1 MAEFSAK
8 DVAELRKQTGCG
20 MMDCKNAL
28 KDANGDFEAAIK
40 ILREKG
46 MAAVAKKADRIAA
59 EGIVDILTIGD
70 TTAMIEVNSETDF
83 VAKNA
88 IFQAFVK
95 DVLKTV
101 IANKPADVDALL
113 ACKFEGEGE
122 GSVSDALA
130 EKTGTIGEKLSIRRF
145 AIVEGVVST
154 YIHGLG
160 ATGVVVSFDTD
171 VADKAEFAECAKNV
185 ALQTAAMP
193 VQYLDKDGFAEYAKN
208 VALQTAAMPVL
219 YLNKESV
226 PASVLEEEKAILIK
240 QMQEDPKMANKPQ
253 QVLEKI
259 VEGKLGKYYENNCL
273 LEQLYVKDDSMT
285 VGKYTAQTAK
295 ELGGS
300 IKVIGYVRFDK
311 GEGIQKREEDF
322 AAEIQKM
329 VQG

>member
-1 MAEFSAK
+1 MAEFTAK

-28 KDANGDFEAAIK
+28 KDSNGDFEQAVK

-46 MAAVAKKADRIAA
+46 MAAVAKKASRIAA
-59 EGIVDILTIGD
+59 EGIVDIMTIGN
-70 TTAMIEVNSETDF
+70 TTAIVEVNSETDF

-88 IFQAFVK
+88 LFQEFVK
-95 DVLKTV
+95 DVLKTI

-113 ACKFEGEGE
+113 ACNYAGEGA
-122 GSVSDALA
+122 GTVSDALA

-145 AIVEGVVST
+145 AIIEGAVAT

-171 VADKAEFAECAKNV
+171 IADKAEFAECAKNV

-193 VQYLDKDGFAEYAKN
+193 VQYLD
-208 VALQTAAMPVL
+208 AA
-219 YLNKESV
+219 SV
-226 PASVLEEEKAILIK
+226 PAEVLAEEKNILIK
-240 QMQEDPKMANKPQ
+240 QMQQDPKMANKPQ

-259 VEGKLGKYYENNCL
+259 VEGKLGKFYENNCL
-273 LEQLYVKDDSMT
+273 LHQLYVKDDSMT
-285 VGKYTAQTAK
+285 VAKYVESTAK
-295 ELGGS
+295 ACGGS
-300 IKVIGYVRFDK
+300 IKVTGYVRFDK
-311 GEGIQKREEDF
+311 GEGIEKREEDF

>member
-1 MAEFSAK
+1 MAFTAK

-20 MMDCKNAL
+20 MMDCKKAL
-28 KDANGDFEAAIK
+28 VESDGNFEAAVK
-40 ILREKG
+40 YLREKG
-46 MAAVAKKADRIAA
+46 MAATAKKADRIAA
-59 EGIVDILTIGD
+59 EGIVDVMTIGN
-70 TTAMIEVNSETDF
+70 TTAIIEVNSETDF

-88 IFQAFVK
+88 TFQEFVK
-95 DVLKTV
+95 EVLKTV

-113 ACKFEGEGE
+113 ASNYTLGGT
-122 GSVSDALA
+122 VSEALA
-130 EKTGTIGEKLSIRRF
+130 EQTYKIGEKLSIRRF
-145 AIVEGVVST
+145 TIVEGTVST
-154 YIHGLG
+154 YIHGMG
-160 ATGVVVSFDTD
+160 ATGVVVNFETD
-171 VADKAEFAECAKNV
+171 VA
-185 ALQTAAMP
+185 
-193 VQYLDKDGFAEYAKN
+193 DKDGFAEYAKN

-259 VEGKLGKYYENNCL
+259 VEGKLGKYYETNCL

-285 VGKYTAQTAK
+285 VSKYTAQTAK

-300 IKVIGYVRFDK
+300 ISVIGYVRYDK

>member
-1 MAEFSAK
+1 MAFTAK

-20 MMDCKNAL
+20 MMDCKKAL
-28 KDANGDFEAAIK
+28 VESDGNFEAAVK
-40 ILREKG
+40 YLREKG
-46 MAAVAKKADRIAA
+46 MAATAKKADRIAA
-59 EGIVDILTIGD
+59 EGIVDVMTIGN
-70 TTAMIEVNSETDF
+70 TTAIIEVNSETDF

-88 IFQAFVK
+88 TFQEFVK
-95 DVLKTV
+95 EVLKTV

-113 ACKFEGEGE
+113 ASNYTQGGT
-122 GSVSDALA
+122 VSEALA
-130 EKTGTIGEKLSIRRF
+130 EQTYKIGEKLSIRRF
-145 AIVEGVVST
+145 TIVEGVVST
-154 YIHGLG
+154 YIHGMG
-160 ATGVVVSFDTD
+160 ATGVVINFETD
-171 VADKAEFAECAKNV
+171 VAE
-185 ALQTAAMP
+185 
-193 VQYLDKDGFAEYAKN
+193 KDGFAEYAKN
-208 VALQTAAMPVL
+208 IALQAAAMPVL

-259 VEGKLGKYYENNCL
+259 VEGKLGKYYETNCL

-285 VGKYTAQTAK
+285 VSKYTAQTAK

-300 IKVIGYVRFDK
+300 IKVVGYVRYDK

>member
-1 MAEFSAK
+1 MAFTAK

-20 MMDCKNAL
+20 MMDCKKAL
-28 KDANGDFEAAIK
+28 VESDGNFEAAVK
-40 ILREKG
+40 YLREKG
-46 MAAVAKKADRIAA
+46 MAATAKKADRIAA
-59 EGIVDILTIGD
+59 EGIVDVMTIGN
-70 TTAMIEVNSETDF
+70 TTAIIEVNSETDF

-88 IFQAFVK
+88 TFQEFVK
-95 DVLKTV
+95 EVLKTV

-113 ACKFEGEGE
+113 ASNYTLGGT
-122 GSVSDALA
+122 VSEALA
-130 EKTGTIGEKLSIRRF
+130 EQTYKIGEKLSIRRF
-145 AIVEGVVST
+145 TIVEGTVST
-154 YIHGLG
+154 YIHGMG
-160 ATGVVVSFDTD
+160 ATGVVINFVTD
-171 VADKAEFAECAKNV
+171 VA
-185 ALQTAAMP
+185 
-193 VQYLDKDGFAEYAKN
+193 DKDGFAEYAKN
-208 VALQTAAMPVL
+208 VALQAAAMPVL

-259 VEGKLGKYYENNCL
+259 VEGKLGKYYETNCL

-285 VGKYTAQTAK
+285 VSKYTAQTAK

-300 IKVIGYVRFDK
+300 ISVIGYVRYDK